1 MNSTK
6 KGNATAAKVP
16 GHRILDALLTGKEI
30 AVLADRGYDYPQVH
44 ARLAAQGSQDAIARR
59 RYPGQRQGLKALQ
72 RYNRTVA
79 RLRARGKHA
88 FRVLK
93 CQFGYRKTRYRG
105 IAKNLAQITTLFA
118 LANLY
123 MVRRQLLAA

>member
-59 RYPGQRQGLKALQ
+59 RYPGQRQGL
-72 RYNRTVA
+72 TE
-79 RLRARGKHA
+79 
-88 FRVLK
+88 
-93 CQFGYRKTRYRG
+93 
-105 IAKNLAQITTLFA
+105 AQIPREWWTFSLRGTRILGQRGVTADHFP
-118 LANLY
+118 
-123 MVRRQLLAA
+123 VRSGFP